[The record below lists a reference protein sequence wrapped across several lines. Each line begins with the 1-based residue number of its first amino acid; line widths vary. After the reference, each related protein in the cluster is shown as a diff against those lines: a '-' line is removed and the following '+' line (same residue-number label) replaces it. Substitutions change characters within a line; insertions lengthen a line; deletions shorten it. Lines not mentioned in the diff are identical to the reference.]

1 MKELILIS
9 FITIIFSSSAIQFI
23 RIDKDDDLDSET
35 REVYAGFAAKYLRNF
50 KD

>member
-1 MKELILIS
+1 MKEVILIV

-23 RIDKDDDLDSET
+23 RIYKDDDLDSET
-35 REVYAGFAAKYLRNF
+35 KELYAGFAAKYLRNF